1 MSARAVLE
9 TLAVDVIGT
18 LLAIFGGVLLY
29 LDFKDGAPSTV
40 GACVGGALLLAG
52 GLLIDPARVTSVVT
66 AIKANAPSVKIGG
79 PDA

>member
-1 MSARAVLE
+1 MSARDVVRVI
-9 TLAVDVIGT
+9 AVDLIGT

-29 LDFKDGAPSTV
+29 LDFKDGTPSTV
-40 GACVGGALLLAG
+40 GACVGGALLLGG
-52 GLLIDPARVTSVVT
+52 GLLIDPARVTAVVA